1 MFSTYKE
8 PFELRI
14 QPGKSK
20 NFKLRDGLSTTTK
33 IGELRQII
41 ADRLGVSDSKTLWM
55 IYKAKKLIEEDDDKT
70 FEEKGIER
78 DSTIVIAIRQV
89 GGMDWSLYIRDI
101 DNNVIT
107 V

>member
-1 MFSTYKE
+1 MSSTIIE

-20 NFKLRDGLSTTTK
+20 NFKIRDGLSTTTK

-55 IYKAKKLIEEDDDKT
+55 IYKAKKLIEEDDDKM

-89 GGMDWSLYIRDI
+89 GGMDWNLLIIDI
-101 DNNVIT
+101 DNKIIT